1 MKTKYEGVYCLSD
14 SLKEDALAAASDN
27 VRSDIRKVGGTIL
40 GEKPLERRSF
50 ARIMQKQQG
59 GYYLEIAF
67 EIETDKIAALK
78 QRHRLDG
85 NVFRVMIVRARKP
98 APEATAAAAAQ

>member
-14 SLKEDALAAASDN
+14 SLKEDALAAASEN
-27 VRSDIRKVGGTIL
+27 VRADIRKVGGTIL

-50 ARIMQKQQG
+50 ARMMQKQQG
-59 GYYLEIAF
+59 AYYLEIAF
-67 EIETDKIAALK
+67 EIEADKIVALK

-85 NVFRVMIVRARKP
+85 NVFRVMIVLGRKP
-98 APEATAAAAAQ
+98 VPAAPAAAAAQ